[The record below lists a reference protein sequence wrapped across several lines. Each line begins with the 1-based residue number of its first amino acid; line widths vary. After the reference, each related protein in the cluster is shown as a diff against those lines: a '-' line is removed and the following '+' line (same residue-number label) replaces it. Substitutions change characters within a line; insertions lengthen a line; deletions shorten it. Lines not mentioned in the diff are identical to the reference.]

1 MKMTPEQKAFRD
13 YGMALGELKRLR
25 KEVVYNL
32 AHYRGIKKNGAIL
45 IFRKCLCERDVLIKE
60 AWRKR
65 AVCRAWAHLERREC
79 RTCRYHDEIRNFEI
93 CRDCTPGI
101 HLENFCNWE
110 PGTVADAAG
119 ENTDV
124 NPHNSLIN
132 APAQVG
138 ETLADDAGGN
148 PGENLYNSLE
158 NNEEPLAETLADGK
172 EAL

>member
-1 MKMTPEQKAFRD
+1 MTPEQKAWFEYGGAWRLVQRAIAQLNFDTKAASKETGLD
-13 YGMALGELKRLR
+13 YMILR
-25 KEVVYNL
+25 KWNKGNYFL
-32 AHYRGIKKNGAIL
+32 KDYI
-45 IFRKCLCERDVLIKE
+45 RD

-110 PGTVADAAG
+110 PGTAADAAG

-124 NPHNSLIN
+124 NPHNSLMS

-138 ETLADDAGGN
+138 GTV
-148 PGENLYNSLE
+148 
-158 NNEEPLAETLADGK
+158 ADGK
-172 EAL
+172 EES